1 MHPRTE
7 ELLQYLD
14 AQREILRAAV
24 ESVPAERREVSPEPG
39 RWSVAGILEHLSRV
53 ETSIA
58 RLFTFR
64 LTEAQA
70 RGLGPETET
79 TPILATLGM
88 EILQDRNRRVTAS
101 EAAQPHAQLDA
112 DAAWTALEAAGAA
125 FREAFLAGD
134 GLALGE
140 IVHPH
145 SALGPYTLYHWAA
158 FVGAHEARH
167 AAQIREIAAVLAE
180 RQV

>member
-14 AQREILRAAV
+14 TQRAVLRAAV
-24 ESVPAERREVSPEPG
+24 ESVPAERREVVPEPG

-53 ETSIA
+53 EISIA

-64 LTEAQA
+64 LTEAKA
-70 RGLGPETET
+70 LGLGQETET

-88 EILQDRNRRVTAS
+88 EVLQDRSRRVTAS
-101 EAAQPHAQLDA
+101 EAAQPQAQLDA
-112 DAAWTALEAAGAA
+112 DTAWATLEAAGAA

-140 IVHPH
+140 VVHPH
-145 SALGPYTLYHWAA
+145 AALGPFTLYHWAA

-167 AAQIREIAAVLAE
+167 AAQIREIAAALTE
-180 RQV
+180 RV